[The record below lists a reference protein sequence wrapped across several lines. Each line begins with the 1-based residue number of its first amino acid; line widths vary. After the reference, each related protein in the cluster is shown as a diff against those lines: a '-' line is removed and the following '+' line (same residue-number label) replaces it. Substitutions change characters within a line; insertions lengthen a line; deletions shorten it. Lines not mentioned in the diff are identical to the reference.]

1 MKNAE
6 GVALASELDRRLKA
20 STDQLRDVRE
30 TLEQLGRSAGTLQR
44 LFGVEQIQEAAR
56 GKGRTAKEQTAT
68 EPSRSARPSPG
79 SAPAAPA
86 AQDDIPEWRRVFPDL
101 SRRVPGRGR

>member
-30 TLEQLGRSAGTLQR
+30 TLEQLGRSAGALQR

-56 GKGRTAKEQTAT
+56 AKGWSPKEQTAT
-68 EPSRSARPSPG
+68 ELPPTRSARP
-79 SAPAAPA
+79 APAAPA
-86 AQDDIPEWRRVFPDL
+86 PQDEIPEWRRVFPNL
-101 SRRVPGRGR
+101 STKVPGRGK